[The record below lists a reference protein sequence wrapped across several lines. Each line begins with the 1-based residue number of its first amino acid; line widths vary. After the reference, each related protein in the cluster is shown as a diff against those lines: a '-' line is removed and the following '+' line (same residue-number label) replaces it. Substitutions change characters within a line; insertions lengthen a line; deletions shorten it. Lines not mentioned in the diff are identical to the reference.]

1 MNESVAISNHEFS
14 ILCEIVSGRNRKWVA
29 SLDANGRHALNQLI
43 ANGFVAP
50 TDQPTAAKYRHTDKT
65 ELLFAQLCSG
75 ISAG

>member
-1 MNESVAISNHEFS
+1 MGTSVAISNQEFA
-14 ILCEIVSGRNRKWVA
+14 ILCEIVSGRNKKWVA
-29 SLDANGRHALNQLI
+29 SLHADERHALDQLI

-50 TDQPTAAKYRHTDKT
+50 TDQSRAAKYRHTDKT